1 MINWIGFRTLVFRE
15 ITRFFTVYRQ
25 TVIPGLISSGLYIII
40 FGLTLQRRISSIDG
54 VPYTVYIL
62 PGLIMMN
69 VITNAYNNTASSM
82 LQMKLLQQIQDML
95 ITPLSNVELALAF
108 IIGGAVRGF
117 VNGILVM
124 FLGIFIVGMPLE
136 NPLAVILIIFM
147 VSWAFSSIGLVIGI
161 TAQTWDNIAT
171 MVNFFITPLIF
182 LGGVFYSINYAPRL
196 LENHLTGQSY
206 LLCHQR
212 PEAICSWCRRYTFL
226 NLADSINFY
235 DVALFFNRYLPVP
248 QRVPHQELGCFR
260 RCGAQSISLSLF
272 SPRQSF
278 HRSRW

>member
-1 MINWIGFRTLVFRE
+1 MINWIGFRTLVLRE
-15 ITRFFTVYRQ
+15 ITRFLSVYRQ
-25 TVIPGLISSGLYIII
+25 TAIPGLISSGLYIII

-82 LQMKLLQQIQDML
+82 LQMKMLQQIQDML

-117 VNGILVM
+117 VNGILVLL
-124 FLGIFIVGMPLE
+124 LGIFIVGMPLE
-136 NPLAVILIIFM
+136 NPFSVILIIFL

-161 TAQTWDNIAT
+161 MAQTWDNIAS

-182 LGGVFYSINYAPRL
+182 LGGVFYSINM
-196 LENHLTGQSY
+196 
-206 LLCHQR
+206 
-212 PEAICSWCRRYTFL
+212 
-226 NLADSINFY
+226 
-235 DVALFFNRYLPVP
+235 LPDFW
-248 QRVPHQELGCFR
+248 RT
-260 RCGAQSISLSLF
+260 ISLVNPIYYVINGLRQSVLGVGDTPFSTSLIASIVMTLLF
-272 SPRQSF
+272 SSIGIFLF
-278 HRSRW
+278 HKGYRIKS